1 MLRSGCPN
9 STSARRSSIEQ
20 TNFFLSQSNSTLS
33 RPISSNSASFSTS
46 PSRGLRLRPSTNS
59 SAICSMSA
67 FRPWPICTGCTGGG
81 EASWLSVRSP
91 RIDSSATLALNF
103 GLYCFRVVVIA
114 LSLSRPPTPKLTYC
128 VVQILGTIIVV
139 TLSRD
144 HIKGN
149 HLEKRAVK
157 NHRMIRVEL
166 HPDVPMALD
175 VLPLEK
181 ADH

>member
-1 MLRSGCPN
+1 MLRSQLV
-9 STSARRSSIEQ
+9 E
-20 TNFFLSQSNSTLS
+20 
-33 RPISSNSASFSTS
+33 RPLAAD
-46 PSRGLRLRPSTNS
+46 RLQRYP
-59 SAICSMSA
+59 
-67 FRPWPICTGCTGGG
+67 P
-81 EASWLSVRSP
+81 
-91 RIDSSATLALNF
+91 LNF

-181 ADH
+181 AAPRERRLFFSGGNASVHSLVN